1 MDMYSVNQ
9 AVSFGNQVGAIVGSE
24 NEFRTAQ
31 NGMLINHATNK
42 LISDKEGEREDI
54 GVKGSTDA
62 VSLAELP
69 GSISTVKRLS
79 TEEGLAQKSISNI
92 KGAGSSLVDSLT
104 TARTGVTQGIR
115 QGSAPLFSTGP
126 GAGRPLTA
134 VRGVSAPEDVKIAS
148 STADDVTEGMAKGLT
163 KDAPAFESVPDAG
176 SLTKFGLNRVLGV
189 TGDLGLEVG
198 AKSVG
203 ALGGAISAEGDIA
216 NLITTGR
223 VFKKNESFLS
233 EAGNIGGM
241 GGAALDMASIA
252 VPILAPLAILTNVAS
267 AVAQTVGEV
276 KDDSSGVSADTL
288 KQTADKAGSN
298 SLSISPAW
306 SSVGMVASVHGRP
319 NIA

>member
-9 AVSFGNQVGAIVGSE
+9 AVSFGNQVGANVGSE

-134 VRGVSAPEDVKIAS
+134 VRGV
-148 STADDVTEGMAKGLT
+148 
-163 KDAPAFESVPDAG
+163 PAFDSVPDAG

-241 GGAALDMASIA
+241 
-252 VPILAPLAILTNVAS
+252 V
-267 AVAQTVGEV
+267 
-276 KDDSSGVSADTL
+276 
-288 KQTADKAGSN
+288 
-298 SLSISPAW
+298 
-306 SSVGMVASVHGRP
+306 
-319 NIA
+319 